1 MQIYYRKYRKI
12 KRTKIIQ
19 SVLSPE
25 NKHVKHFVVF
35 SLSHLRFA
43 DVTKLGLFQNP
54 TGYLAFLDSS
64 FSKPPVFG
72 LGIQKDCLNH
82 EINKHLLS
90 EIFVSKPQSF
100 SLKIKRHDSTN

>member
-35 SLSHLRFA
+35 SL
-43 DVTKLGLFQNP
+43 GLFLKALP
-54 TGYLAFLDSS
+54 W
-64 FSKPPVFG
+64 
-72 LGIQKDCLNH
+72 LGGSVGWSVILYTK
-82 EINKHLLS
+82 
-90 EIFVSKPQSF
+90 
-100 SLKIKRHDSTN
+100 SLQI